1 MHLCVSPDGSAEVGI
16 GILIAPE
23 RPCLDDGCVPR
34 LRRGR
39 NWDSIC
45 RSRTLRVRSTPRALP
60 WPGTD
65 ALDADAT
72 FAQEH

>member
-23 RPCLDDGCVPR
+23 RPCIDDGCVA
-34 LRRGR
+34 
-39 NWDSIC
+39 C
-45 RSRTLRVRSTPRALP
+45 RVRTLRVRTTPHALP
-60 WPGTD
+60 TAPPRSELGFNLPRSA
-65 ALDADAT
+65 ALDADVT